1 MKLSSVILMLLI
13 SGCATVAERHPDEMR
28 AACAAQEFL
37 RANGYL
43 HDLANGHVAL
53 ELMDGIGYGNE
64 DDGSIDWARLAAD
77 RRDSF
82 SNRLVGVTRHS
93 EGYSAF
99 YDLGG
104 GVAPYVAISPDLS
117 QLRVTHAPRRN
128 QPEVFITEQTLNCDP
143 VR

>member
-1 MKLSSVILMLLI
+1 MKLSSVIMISLV
-13 SGCATVAERHPDEMR
+13 SGCATVAERHPNEMR

-37 RANGYL
+37 RVHGYL
-43 HDLANGHVAL
+43 HELANGPVAL

-77 RRDSF
+77 RRDRF
-82 SNRLVGVTRHS
+82 NNRLAGVTRHA

-104 GVAPYVAISPDLS
+104 GVRPYVAISPDLS
-117 QLRVTHAPRRN
+117 RLRVTHAPRQN
-128 QPEVFITEQTLNCDP
+128 QPEVSITERTLSCDP

>member
-1 MKLSSVILMLLI
+1 MKLSSVILLSLVA
-13 SGCATVAERHPDEMR
+13 SCATVSDRHPDEMR

-37 RANGYL
+37 RVNGYL
-43 HDLANGHVAL
+43 HELANGPVAL

-77 RRDSF
+77 RRDRF
-82 SNRLVGVTRHS
+82 SNRLAGVTRHA

-117 QLRVTHAPRRN
+117 QTRVTHAPRRN
-128 QPEVFITEQTLNCDP
+128 QPEVSITEQTLSCDSA
-143 VR
+143 R